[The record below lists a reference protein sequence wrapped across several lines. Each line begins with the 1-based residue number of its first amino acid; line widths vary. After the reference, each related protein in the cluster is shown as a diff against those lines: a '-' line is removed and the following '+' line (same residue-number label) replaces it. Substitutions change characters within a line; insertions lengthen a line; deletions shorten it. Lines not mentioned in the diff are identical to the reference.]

1 MAPAAEFADNHS
13 PVPSSPAGA
22 QPTIPFIEVTS
33 GPVPNEEAVVSESSL
48 SQENNRSIR
57 STPANSFS
65 TQQTSPGNGA
75 QSSRLE
81 PVEEIELPSRSSHA
95 DPSNICRQPS
105 PEESIEYRHQS
116 PTLATERNGS
126 GNTPQPPRRQRSY
139 ATSFQ
144 DSLRDVYRYVPKY
157 EITSTTI
164 ALLALALSAFFGYET
179 YRLTKIS
186 TGAQLRQ
193 ICIDEEVRGPPILNH
208 ILSSDLY

>member
-1 MAPAAEFADNHS
+1 MTSAAEFADNHS
-13 PVPSSPAGA
+13 SVPSSPAAA

-33 GPVPNEEAVVSESSL
+33 GPVPDEEAVVSDSSL
-48 SQENNRSIR
+48 SRNNTRSIR

-65 TQQTSPGNGA
+65 TQQTSPDNEA

-81 PVEEIELPSRSSHA
+81 PVEEIELPSRSSQV
-95 DPSNICRQPS
+95 DPSNTCRQPS
-105 PEESIEYRHQS
+105 PEESIEHRHPS
-116 PTLATERNGS
+116 PTLATEQNGS
-126 GNTPQPPRRQRSY
+126 GNTPQPPRRQTSY

-144 DSLRDVYRYVPKY
+144 DSLRNVYRYVPKY

-164 ALLALALSAFFGYET
+164 ALLALALTAFFGYET

-193 ICIDEEVRGPPILNH
+193 ICIDEEVLGRPILNH
-208 ILSSDLY
+208 NLS